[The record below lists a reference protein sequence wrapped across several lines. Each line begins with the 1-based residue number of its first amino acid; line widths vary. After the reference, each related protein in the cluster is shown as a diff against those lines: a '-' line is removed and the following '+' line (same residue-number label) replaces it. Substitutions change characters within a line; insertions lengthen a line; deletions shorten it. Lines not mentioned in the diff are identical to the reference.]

1 MIERLPVDCGR
12 KTKCSLT
19 VWACP
24 QGTTSE
30 VEPHN
35 TVWRAHS
42 LFEHTDVT
50 VMYDN
55 ETL

>member
-1 MIERLPVDCGR
+1 MMERLPVDCGR
-12 KTKCSLT
+12 KTKCSLI

-24 QGTTSE
+24 QGNTSE
-30 VEPHN
+30 MEPHN